1 MVKRKHSSEG
11 RRKHLNTT
19 FNEVYKLSGM
29 TPSDLVEIGL
39 KQQTPFIDEGVV
51 KTTPLADRYI
61 TKLYY
66 DYLKEKTYRGK
77 NNCDNTIRS
86 KLVSYLSIFTEYDI
100 EKPKPI
106 NSIFQRKGF
115 VMMIFLLMMM
125 FLKQ

>member
-39 KQQTPFIDEGVV
+39 KQQTPFIDECVV

-66 DYLKEKTYRGK
+66 DYYDYLKEKTYMQSHK
-77 NNCDNTIRS
+77 PFIR
-86 KLVSYLSIFTEYDI
+86 
-100 EKPKPI
+100 
-106 NSIFQRKGF
+106 QRPLPMHTPLRIPSRTTG
-115 VMMIFLLMMM
+115 VGGMTSRCFLMT
-125 FLKQ
+125 

>member
-39 KQQTPFIDEGVV
+39 KQQTPFIDECVV

-61 TKLYY
+61 TCLLYTS
-66 DYLKEKTYRGK
+66 DAA
-77 NNCDNTIRS
+77 D
-86 KLVSYLSIFTEYDI
+86 D
-100 EKPKPI
+100 
-106 NSIFQRKGF
+106 
-115 VMMIFLLMMM
+115 
-125 FLKQ
+125 